1 MKRKVVLASSI
12 TFVALAIAYVGGSY
26 FAGQAVEKTMQKQ
39 HEWLSNLPYFIVK
52 SHNYQRGWFSSTET
66 TTLQIRPELYRF
78 LLEKEGQP
86 LQKFEVTYTN
96 HIKHGPL
103 PLLSKFNLLPY
114 KAAVN
119 TEFVFSADTQKFL
132 AKFFGEQKP
141 ITIENRISFNDDGIV
156 KLSVPSFEYEE
167 ALSGIKAHWKG
178 LDATLDYGGDFNRVT
193 LLANAPGITGE
204 AKTKGQFALTDFS
217 LKMQQVRG
225 TSGIMIGSTEAKIG
239 KLDLQLIE
247 GTPIKL
253 NLENLAYA
261 GDIKEAGEFI
271 NGSAKIDLAKLI
283 LDGQAY
289 GPAVLIAEAN
299 HLHGKTLAKI
309 GDELTIIQKQN
320 LDSEQLTAALT
331 HLAKTHGLPLLQ
343 NDPQLA
349 IKKLE
354 VKLPD
359 GKIHFTGEVGLKGF
373 VAADLDKPVDLVN
386 KISAKADFAVPRK
399 VVETL
404 ALWQARNVFGGPDT
418 QVDMDSLDFL
428 AGQFVEGQI
437 NKLAEQNL
445 IRVEGKLLATTASL
459 NKGIFILNGIKVP
472 LPWETPATASEAQ

>member
-1 MKRKVVLASSI
+1 
-12 TFVALAIAYVGGSY
+12 
-26 FAGQAVEKTMQKQ
+26 
-39 HEWLSNLPYFIVK
+39 
-52 SHNYQRGWFSSTET
+52 
-66 TTLQIRPELYRF
+66 
-78 LLEKEGQP
+78 
-86 LQKFEVTYTN
+86 
-96 HIKHGPL
+96 
-103 PLLSKFNLLPY
+103 
-114 KAAVN
+114 
-119 TEFVFSADTQKFL
+119 
-132 AKFFGEQKP
+132 
-141 ITIENRISFNDDGIV
+141 
-156 KLSVPSFEYEE
+156 
-167 ALSGIKAHWKG
+167 
-178 LDATLDYGGDFNRVT
+178 
-193 LLANAPGITGE
+193 
-204 AKTKGQFALTDFS
+204 
-217 LKMQQVRG
+217 
-225 TSGIMIGSTEAKIG
+225 MIGSTEAKIG